1 MIIESYEV
9 PNEHLVE
16 TDVCIVGGGMA
27 GIAMARELQR
37 SGLGVV
43 VLESGGIEYEGPSQ
57 ALYQGSGELSGDGVS
72 ARDISNY
79 LVTSRFRQLGGA
91 GNKWGG
97 KCGIPDAEVFE
108 ERDWI
113 PNSGW
118 PVSRASL
125 MPFYDQACDVLGIE
139 RFGYDEGET
148 QDATRPVMP
157 VGSKGRITTSTRHMS
172 PVTGRNTQGTEFK
185 DYQSGVIDNPSIDL
199 YLHANVVDFYL
210 NDAATAVTSTRVA
223 TLRKNAFYV
232 QAKQF
237 VLATGGIEN
246 ARLLLHS
253 NRQQPDGLGN
263 QHGLV
268 GRYFSGHMT
277 LGSDSRVY
285 FTNLAQSLWLYTGRN
300 RKFSVGVLKTAKALQ
315 AEHRLP
321 NATLTLSAGR
331 PEVGPFDE
339 SILNSA
345 YLADRRMMNPDE
357 VKFEMK
363 GNYVSAYLMS
373 EEAPN
378 PESRVTL
385 SEEHDALEMRR
396 VKLDWK
402 FSAADLDAAMASA
415 ELFAREFGAA
425 GVGRMKPLFNRKLLL
440 AFSGLSSHHIGTTR
454 MHPDPKRGVVDVDC
468 KVHGM
473 DNLYIAGSSVF
484 PSAGIVNPTLT
495 IIALALKLC
504 GHLRGRL

>member
-1 MIIESYEV
+1 MVVESYEV
-9 PNEHLVE
+9 PNGHVVE

-37 SGLGVV
+37 SGFGVV

-57 ALYQGSGELSGDGVS
+57 ALYQGTGELSGDDVS

-108 ERDWI
+108 ERSWI

-125 MPFYDQACDVLGIE
+125 MPFYDLACDVLGIE

-148 QDATRPVMP
+148 QDAKRPALL
-157 VGSKGRITTSTRHMS
+157 VGSKDRITTSTRHMS
-172 PVTGRNTQGTEFK
+172 PVTGRNTQDTAFK
-185 DYQSGVIDNPSIDL
+185 DYQSGVIDNPSIAL

-210 NDAATAVTSTRVA
+210 NDAATAVTSVRVA
-223 TLRKNAFYV
+223 TLRKNAFVV

-246 ARLLLHS
+246 ARLMLNS

-277 LGSDSRVY
+277 LGSGSRVY
-285 FTNLAQSLWLYTGRN
+285 FTNLTQSLWLYTGGS
-300 RKFSVGVLKTAKALQ
+300 RKFPLGVLKTAKALQ
-315 AEHRLP
+315 AELGLP
-321 NATLTLSAGR
+321 NATLTLNGGR
-331 PEVGPFDE
+331 PDADPFDE
-339 SILNSA
+339 SILKSA
-345 YLADRRMMNPDE
+345 YLADGRMKSPDRGE
-357 VKFEMK
+357 FEMK
-363 GNYVSAYLMS
+363 GNHVSVYLMS

-378 PESRVTL
+378 PESRITL
-385 SEEHDALEMRR
+385 SEERDALGMRR
-396 VKLDWK
+396 VQLDWK
-402 FSAADLDAAMASA
+402 FTAGDLDAAMASA
-415 ELFAREFGAA
+415 ELFAREFGAT
-425 GVGRMKPLFNRKLLL
+425 GVGRMKPLFNRDSLL
-440 AFSGLSSHHIGTTR
+440 ASSGLSSHHIGTTR
-454 MHPDPKRGVVDVDC
+454 MHSDPKRGVVDSDC
-468 KVHGM
+468 KVHGV
-473 DNLYIAGSSVF
+473 DNLYVAGSSVF
-484 PSAGIVNPTLT
+484 PSPGIVNPTLT
-495 IIALALKLC
+495 IIALGLKLC
-504 GHLRGRL
+504 SHLRGRL